1 MPRATCLGILV
12 KIILICPLTQHAG
25 QVNGQVEFLSL
36 VITILIT
43 KGEFF
48 CFVLFFDLQLV
59 KTVIEQQLFKAG
71 YTYENR

>member
-1 MPRATCLGILV
+1 MQRATCLGVLV

-43 KGEFF
+43 KIQQRCFF
-48 CFVLFFDLQLV
+48 VGGVLVFDL
-59 KTVIEQQLFKAG
+59 
-71 YTYENR
+71 